1 MVKRTDN
8 QQEVGFSPHHIGNP
22 FITANREEI
31 LYFWSASQ
39 LVLPMNIMI
48 EIINICIY
56 IHIYI

>member
-31 LYFWSASQ
+31 LCFGLLLNWYY
-39 LVLPMNIMI
+39 L
-48 EIINICIY
+48 
-56 IHIYI
+56 